1 MNWDWEWT
9 RDFSVELFTTGLK
22 VTIQITLLGAVL
34 AFTLGLVLALLRRSR
49 IRWVSTPTRW
59 FIEFVRSTPLLV
71 QLFFLFYVVPGTL
84 GISASALVTGVIA
97 LGVHYACYTAE
108 VYRSGIDGVPKG
120 QWEAAIALNLPRIR
134 AWTSVILPQAVR
146 RVLPALGNYLVAI
159 FKESPQLSIITVVDV
174 IGFAQALGSERFRYL
189 EPLTLAGLFFL
200 VLAIPSSILIRRMER
215 RLEY

>member
-1 MNWDWEWT
+1 VNWDWEWT

-22 VTIQITLLGAVL
+22 VTIQITLLGAVV
-34 AFTLGLVLALLRRSR
+34 AFALGLVLALLRRSR
-49 IRWVSTPTRW
+49 TRWVSTPTRW

-84 GISASALVTGVIA
+84 GIRASALVTGVIA
-97 LGVHYACYTAE
+97 LGVHYACYTSE
-108 VYRSGIDGVPKG
+108 VYRSGIDGVPRG
-120 QWEAAIALNLPRIR
+120 QWEAAIALNLPRAR
-134 AWTSVILPQAVR
+134 TWTSVILPQAVR

-174 IGFAQALGSERFRYL
+174 IGFAQQLGSERFRYL